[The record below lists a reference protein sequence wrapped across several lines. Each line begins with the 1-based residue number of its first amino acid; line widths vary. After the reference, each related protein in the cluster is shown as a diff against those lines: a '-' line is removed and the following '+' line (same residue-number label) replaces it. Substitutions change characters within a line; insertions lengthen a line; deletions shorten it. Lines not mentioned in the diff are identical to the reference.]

1 MNKSNNPDLECHVH
15 NDETAKEFLKEH
27 FGSYVLAAYNGANH
41 PSQKGDI
48 FRLAYLYK
56 MGGYYIDVDDLVF
69 VDLKRC
75 FAGVGSAYFLESIG
89 HVGNNFLATMSG
101 NRIFEDMLIEASEN
115 VSTGAFGGCI
125 WRGTG
130 PGLVSRHVARQVND
144 IIQNGRARN
153 VRIALPW
160 EHKKISTYH
169 LTLNYKKAGF
179 HWMGGDEAEEQDG

>member
-1 MNKSNNPDLECHVH
+1 
-15 NDETAKEFLKEH
+15 
-27 FGSYVLAAYNGANH
+27 
-41 PSQKGDI
+41 
-48 FRLAYLYK
+48 
-56 MGGYYIDVDDLVF
+56 
-69 VDLKRC
+69 
-75 FAGVGSAYFLESIG
+75 
-89 HVGNNFLATMSG
+89 
-101 NRIFEDMLIEASEN
+101 MLIEASEN
-115 VSTGAFGGCI
+115 VATGAFDGCI